1 MYLPRMMPSTSNT
14 PTLTCVRLRCST
26 IALASAI
33 VLTLRGSI
41 IDQYLV
47 SHLRRAVAFAL
58 RMAVV
63 AAGDREL
70 FLGREHELVP
80 ADEGEVQE
88 AEHVQSQRRIDA
100 VAVHRILQLIVER
113 HQCDHDRGGRA
124 RNAERA
130 AIRPL
135 DVGHL
140 PPQLDER

>member
-47 SHLRRAVAFAL
+47 SHLGRAVAFAL
-58 RMAVV
+58 GMAVV

-80 ADEGEVQE
+80 ADEGEVQD
-88 AEHVQSQRRIDA
+88 AEHIPGKRGIDA
-100 VAVHRILQLIVER
+100 VAVHRILQLVVER
-113 HQCDHDRGGRA
+113 HQCDQHRGARA

-135 DVGHL
+135 DVRHL
-140 PPQLDER
+140 PAQLNE